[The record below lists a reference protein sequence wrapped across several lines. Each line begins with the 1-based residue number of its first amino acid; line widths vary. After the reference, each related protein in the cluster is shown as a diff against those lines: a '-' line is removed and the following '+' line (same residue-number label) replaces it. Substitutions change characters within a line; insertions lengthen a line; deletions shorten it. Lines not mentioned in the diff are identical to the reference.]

1 MCFQRRKARNYAVMD
16 PESQTNPPFAVRFAL
31 GAIVLLS
38 LLPAVGEA
46 AAILWGQAHGL
57 TGKALRDGLD
67 FWAGG
72 FLVRHQAISILFD
85 PVAYNGFLSGL
96 FGKLPTHL
104 WSYPPNYLLMACAFS
119 GLSAWHT
126 VLAFDAASL
135 LLLLAVLR
143 LSGQNWWLVAAVLL
157 SPASM
162 ENLLEGQ
169 NAALITAL
177 IGGGILL
184 LPARPRLGGALVGLA
199 SIKPQLGLVL
209 PLYLLRRAPIAA
221 AYAVLAASLLI
232 TASLFTFGPAP
243 WIKFFT
249 IISPAMTHVLVTGQ
263 PPEFAGGL
271 ISMFAAARP
280 FGFSAAFAGQAAVTL
295 GAIILG
301 ARTRSPAAIL
311 LLAALASP
319 YLHGYDLVGAALAIA
334 LLVRDRLATRFAPG
348 EPIIFFAGWFLPG
361 ALNWLP
367 AATPFAPLILLLLL
381 ATALRRGPVAICD
394 SSPAQPGSPVSSAG
408 RSPIPAPPASTAP
421 GSPATP

>member
-1 MCFQRRKARNYAVMD
+1 MEPQ
-16 PESQTNPPFAVRFAL
+16 SQTNPPFAVKLAL
-31 GAIVLLS
+31 VAIVLLA
-38 LLPAVGEA
+38 LLPAMGEA
-46 AAILWGQAHGL
+46 AAILWGQSHGF

-72 FLVRHQAISILFD
+72 FLVRHQAMSILFD
-85 PVAYNGFLSGL
+85 PVAYNSFLSGL

-104 WSYPPNYLLMACAFS
+104 WSYPPNYLLMACAFA

-126 VLAFDAASL
+126 VLTFDAASL
-135 LLLLAVLR
+135 LLLAAILR
-143 LSGQNWWLVAAVLL
+143 LARQSWWLIAAVLL
-157 SPASM
+157 SPAAL

-177 IGGGILL
+177 IGGGVLL

-209 PLYLLRRAPIAA
+209 PLYLFRRTPIAA
-221 AYAVLAASLLI
+221 AYAVLAALTFIIASLL
-232 TASLFTFGPAP
+232 TFGPTP
-243 WIKFFT
+243 WLKFFT
-249 IISPAMTHVLVTGQ
+249 ITSPAMTRVLITGQ

-271 ISMFAAARP
+271 ISVFAALRP
-280 FGFSAAFAGQAAVTL
+280 FGTPAAFAAQALVSIA
-295 GAIILG
+295 AILLSL
-301 ARTRSPAAIL
+301 RTRSPAAIL

-319 YLHGYDLVGAALAIA
+319 YLHGYDLLGAALAIA
-334 LLVRDRLATRFAPG
+334 LLVRDRLATAFAPG
-348 EPIIFFAGWFLPG
+348 EPLLLFAGWFLPG

-367 AATPFAPLILLLLL
+367 ALTHFAPLLLLL
-381 ATALRRGPVAICD
+381 LLFNSLRRGPVPACD